1 MSDKQKKYE
10 SEMIAAIKRHKWM
23 RWAHIDWDS
32 LDFARRT
39 AYEYNLHESH
49 TIKAAFEQNR
59 NKAVNYLMQKWIASD
74 NPTLQIAAMRIVA
87 DEDDRQRLNQHYI
100 DHTTKGDKI
109 AQPPIQWITPTDE
122 PTE

>member
-32 LDFARRT
+32 LGFSRPT
-39 AYEYNLHESH
+39 AYNYKLETLD

-109 AQPPIQWITPTDE
+109 AQPPIQWISATNE
-122 PTE
+122 STE